1 MGQSGP
7 CAVPLLRGTGISL
20 SWLCTLTDPWSYWVK
35 MHLASA
41 SLSSWKAPKSLSI
54 LKTVLRTDK
63 HALWLGRLPGVHWRP
78 WSVCPRQRPLNA
90 DMMRCLMSLL

>member
-20 SWLCTLTDPWSYWVK
+20 SWLCTLKDPWSYWVK

-41 SLSSWKAPKSLSI
+41 SLSFWRAPKSLSI
-54 LKTVLRTDK
+54 L
-63 HALWLGRLPGVHWRP
+63 
-78 WSVCPRQRPLNA
+78 
-90 DMMRCLMSLL
+90 